1 MLIREKQ
8 VAVRQ
13 LADDLLRLDVQIGTA
28 VGLSLSDV
36 FGNFGIAQIIQL
48 TAHRVRGL
56 NLPQPVEHADARVVL
71 TGLLSDDFRKFLA
84 LQIRRQR
91 IADLFYSFN
100 LKALVKCCLRKQP
113 ETATAALTA
122 RSQMPEDT

>member
-8 VAVRQ
+8 IAVRQ
-13 LADDLLRLDVQIGTA
+13 LADDLLRLNIQIGTA

-56 NLPQPVEHADARVVL
+56 NLPQTVEHADARVVL
-71 TGLLSDDFRKFLA
+71 TSLLSDDFRKLLA

-100 LKALVKCCLRKQP
+100 LKPLVK
-113 ETATAALTA
+113 AV
-122 RSQMPEDT
+122 